1 MPKLNKYQEA
11 IVNAPIDQNMCV
23 IASAGSGKTFTMI
36 HRIER
41 LVNEGVDPSG
51 IVAVMF
57 NRDAAKGAKERLEK
71 MIGKKSGVIVKTV
84 DAYAKS
90 LCETIDDGT
99 LIPKDVQVGEY
110 LEIVLE
116 QLNANNKDLKQMLSS
131 VSHLFFDEFQDID
144 VRQQLFVDY
153 LESQGTIMC
162 CIGDDSQCINE
173 WRYADPKYIRRAF
186 EKYTPYSLPIN
197 YRSSQAIVA
206 LANEIVSMDNDR
218 IKEKMPMEA
227 REDAEEGSMPWV
239 INCGKRRYAKRF
251 EFSYILEHTKSLL
264 SEGVLPSEIAVL
276 IPTNGNIV
284 DFFRGGSKNDNI
296 EELRKEINEIFSK
309 EEDAEDKV
317 RVMTI
322 HKSKGLEFEYVFLA
336 RMSPFWPHYCNDI
349 LENEYRR
356 VFYVGVTRAKKGL
369 FITYV
374 HQSKKPTRF
383 VQELSGDFF
392 RTYDYDHQR
401 NLGFYGERRPDFG
414 LPVEVSNLIRALR
427 GRDYREMRELGL
439 MNLDWVLQ
447 ESLSDYKRQS
457 WGNTKRSRQGHIG
470 RMFDRYVSASALALE
485 KDAHM
490 VKEKRFRP
498 LFERANEYARLLSHP
513 TLKDQERYSFD
524 VPSDLAKNGAITI
537 VGRPDIVRLYEIHE
551 LKFTT
556 SPLSGDYTLQV
567 LLYAALRR
575 FNGERVDTVCL
586 YNGMQKTCYTADIT
600 RWDHRPL
607 FDFLVKNLID
617 RSLRTFLPEEE

>member
-57 NRDAAKGAKERLEK
+57 NRDAAKGGKERLEK
-71 MIGKKSGVIVKTV
+71 MIGKKSGVTVKTV
-84 DAYAKS
+84 DAYAKA
-90 LCETIDDGT
+90 LCEAIDDGT
-99 LIPKDVQVGEY
+99 LIPKDVHVSEY

-116 QLNANNKDLKQMLSS
+116 QLQADNKELKKLLSS

-144 VRQQLFVDY
+144 NRQQLFVDY
-153 LESQGTIMC
+153 LEGQGTIIC

-173 WRYADPKYIRRAF
+173 WRYADPKYIRQAF

-197 YRSSQAIVA
+197 YRSSQSIVA

-227 REDAEEGSMPWV
+227 REDAEKGDMPLV
-239 INCGKRRYAKRF
+239 INCDKRRYAKRF
-251 EFSYILEHTKSLL
+251 EFSYILTHTKSLL
-264 SEGVLPSEIAVL
+264 SKGILPSEIAVL
-276 IPTNGNIV
+276 IPSNRNIN
-284 DFFRGGSKNDNI
+284 DFFRGGTKDDQDAELAEEISKV
-296 EELRKEINEIFSK
+296 FSDD
-309 EEDAEDKV
+309 EDAEDKV

-336 RMSPFWPHYCNDI
+336 RMSPFWPWYCNDI

-392 RTYDYDHQR
+392 ETYQYDHQR
-401 NLGFYGERRPDFG
+401 NLSTFGERKPELNKWPMKVTELVRG
-414 LPVEVSNLIRALR
+414 LS
-427 GRDYREMRELGL
+427 GRNYREIREHGIA
-439 MNLDWVLQ
+439 NLDWVLQ

-457 WGNTKRSRQGHIG
+457 WGNTKRSRQRLIG
-470 RMFDRYVSASALALE
+470 KMFERYVEASALAHE
-485 KDAHM
+485 KDAYM
-490 VKEKRFRP
+490 VREKRFRP
-498 LFERANEYARLLSHP
+498 LFERANEYARLYLPHRH
-513 TLKDQERYSFD
+513 LKPQERYSHTTD
-524 VPSDLAKNGAITI
+524 DELTI
-537 VGRPDIVRLYEIHE
+537 VGYPDFVRPGEVHE
-551 LKFTT
+551 LKFTI
-556 SPLSGDYTLQV
+556 SPLAGDYTLQI
-567 LLYAALRR
+567 LLYVALMRL
-575 FNGERVDTVCL
+575 NGETVNTVCL
-586 YNGMQKTCYTADIT
+586 YNGMQKTCYTADVT

-607 FDFLVKNLID
+607 VDYLLECAVARKM
-617 RSLRTFLPEEE
+617 RTFLLEEE

>member
-99 LIPKDVQVGEY
+99 LIPKDVHVSEY

-116 QLNANNKDLKQMLSS
+116 QLNANNTDLKQMLSS

-153 LESQGTIMC
+153 LEGQGTFIC

-173 WRYADPKYIRRAF
+173 WRYADPKYIRQAF
-186 EKYTPYSLPIN
+186 EKYSPYSLPIN
-197 YRSSQAIVA
+197 YRSSQSIVA

-227 REDAEEGSMPWV
+227 REDAEKGSMPMV
-239 INCGKRRYAKRF
+239 INCDKRRYAKRF
-251 EFSYILEHTKSLL
+251 EFSYILTHTNSLL
-264 SEGVLPSEIAVL
+264 SNGVLPSEIAVL
-276 IPTNGNIV
+276 IPSNGNIA
-284 DFFRGGSKNDNI
+284 DFFRGGTDTDHDAVLAEEISKV
-296 EELRKEINEIFSK
+296 FSK
-309 EEDAEDKV
+309 DEDSEEKV

-336 RMSPFWPHYCNDI
+336 RMSPYWPYYCNDI

-374 HQSKKPTRF
+374 HPSKKPTRF

-392 RTYDYDHQR
+392 ETFQYDHHR
-401 NLGFYGERRPDFG
+401 NLSNFGERVPNLSMPMNVTDLVRG
-414 LPVEVSNLIRALR
+414 LS
-427 GRDYREMRELGL
+427 GRNYREIREHG
-439 MNLDWVLQ
+439 MANLEWVLQ
-447 ESLSDYKRQS
+447 EGLSDYKRQS
-457 WGNTKRSRQGHIG
+457 WGNTKRSRQRLIG
-470 RMFDRYVSASALALE
+470 KMFDRYVSASALALE
-485 KDAHM
+485 KDAYM

-498 LFERANEYARLLSHP
+498 LFERANEYARLLPHKH
-513 TLKDQERYSFD
+513 LKAQERYSHTTD
-524 VPSDLAKNGAITI
+524 DDLTFAGYPDLI
-537 VGRPDIVRLYEIHE
+537 RPGEVHE

-567 LLYAALRR
+567 LLYVALMRL
-575 FNGERVDTVCL
+575 NGETVNTVCL
-586 YNGMQKTCYTADIT
+586 YNGMQRTCYTGDVT
-600 RWDHRPL
+600 HWDHRPL
-607 FDFLVKNLID
+607 VDYLLDCAVGRK
-617 RSLRTFLPEEE
+617 LRTFLPEEE